1 MMERVKASVC
11 GSVVGMLGAVA
22 MLSVVAASQTRK
34 ATHVEPTGPTV
45 VIDTAMGRITCKL
58 YTAEAPVTSAS
69 FLDAAEGKKDWTD
82 PVSGAVQHGVPFYDG
97 TTFVGVTDG
106 VMGGGFRGG
115 FKVKAGP
122 SFAREKNGLGYDRAG
137 RLVMAAPI
145 AAPGEY
151 SAGLTSAAMFFVTE
165 HADEEYKGKGGTVF
179 GQCDEAS
186 LPVVTAISH
195 ALLTVDNH
203 PEKAIDIDHVTVVRA
218 GEAMPGPWVAKAA
231 DPNSPQIAPLPVPTI
246 AAPEPTGPTVAIET
260 SMGTMTCR
268 LFQETPVGTANFL
281 GLADGTKAW
290 TLPGT
295 HKVMHHKRFYDGLS
309 FRRVIPD
316 FMIQQSDLPGDA
328 SGDGDIGI
336 KFGNEIVPGLTFDRP
351 GRLAYANAGP
361 DTNAS
366 EFFVTEHPNHR
377 LDGNFTIFGQC
388 DDAAVKVEEAIARV
402 ARDEKNRPLTP
413 VVVKRVV
420 VQ

>member
-1 MMERVKASVC
+1 MVACFAAATCWGGSAQTPKAARSVPFAVKNEA
-11 GSVVGMLGAVA
+11 
-22 MLSVVAASQTRK
+22 
-34 ATHVEPTGPTV
+34 EPAGPTV

-58 YTAEAPVTSAS
+58 YAKEVPVTATS
-69 FLDAAEGKKDWTD
+69 FVDAAEGKKDWVD

-122 SFAREKNGLGYDRAG
+122 SFEREKSGLGYERAG
-137 RLVMAAPI
+137 RLVMAAPV

-151 SAGLTSAAMFFVTE
+151 SAGLTNAAAFFVLE
-165 HADEEYKGKGGTVF
+165 HADEEYKGRGGTVF
-179 GQCDEAS
+179 GQCDDAS

-195 ALLTVDNH
+195 ALLAVDNH
-203 PEKAIDIDHVTVVRA
+203 PAASINIDHVTVVRE
-218 GEAMPGPWVAKAA
+218 GEAMPGPWTAKAPDA
-231 DPNSPQIAPLPVPTI
+231 NAPQIAPLPTPTT

-260 SMGTMTCR
+260 SMGTMTCT
-268 LFQETPVGTANFL
+268 LFKETPVGTANFL

-290 TLPGT
+290 TMPGT
-295 HKVMHHKRFYDGLS
+295 HKAIHGRRFYDGLS

-316 FMIQQSDLPGDA
+316 FMVQQADLPGDP
-328 SGDGDIGI
+328 SGDGEIGFH
-336 KFGNEIVPGLTFDRP
+336 FGNEVVPGLTFDRP

-377 LDGNFTIFGQC
+377 LDEKFTIFGQC

-402 ARDEKNRPLTP
+402 PRDAKNRPLTA
-413 VVVKRVV
+413 VVIRKISVLK
-420 VQ
+420 